1 MDNRVIFV
9 TGAASGLGRSIAER
23 LAGKGVVVVVA
34 DIDCDNGEKVAARI
48 RTNGGA
54 ATFAECDVTARSSIG
69 SAARSIL
76 SKHGCIDGLV
86 NNAGFENPGFF
97 LSTDPESWESLIRV
111 NLFGVL
117 NCTHVIAPL
126 ILERS
131 GHSGYGRIVN
141 IASEAARSGAM
152 GESVYSAAK
161 GGVVSFSKS
170 MARELARDNVTVN
183 AVCPGPAETPMT
195 EALRASEVGAK
206 MIEKIKGATPLRR
219 LATPTDVA
227 ALVAYLLS
235 PDASFV
241 TGQVISVSGGL
252 TMNG

>member
-1 MDNRVIFV
+1 
-9 TGAASGLGRSIAER
+9 
-23 LAGKGVVVVVA
+23 
-34 DIDCDNGEKVAARI
+34 
-48 RTNGGA
+48 
-54 ATFAECDVTARSSIG
+54 
-69 SAARSIL
+69 
-76 SKHGCIDGLV
+76 
-86 NNAGFENPGFF
+86 
-97 LSTDPESWESLIRV
+97 
-111 NLFGVL
+111 
-117 NCTHVIAPL
+117 
-126 ILERS
+126 
-131 GHSGYGRIVN
+131 
-141 IASEAARSGAM
+141 
-152 GESVYSAAK
+152 
-161 GGVVSFSKS
+161 